1 MMMKREKYQKT
12 TDKAWNKLYDRL
24 DRDGLLAESRRK
36 PHTARIVM
44 WSVAAAVLLA
54 LLIPW
59 FVPKHEVNTDNLI
72 SQRNDDLGT
81 TLVKTLEDNSIVYIT
96 GNSILGCPSHFS
108 GTERQVNLDG
118 EALFDVTHQQ
128 RRPFVIHTKGMVV
141 QVLGTCFNIKSG
153 SKGAFELAVFR
164 GCVKVTDQKSGDM
177 KVIHAGE
184 MVRQENNLLNRY
196 KLTDDRDLRKYNS
209 NIRFKDEKLGNIVKA
224 INTINAGKE
233 IKVSDAV
240 RNRRLTVAFA
250 NDSPQTMSLLLSEAL
265 HLQCIDE
272 GNVITIK

>member
-59 FVPKHEVNTDNLI
+59 FVPKHEVDTDKLI

-128 RRPFVIHTKGMVV
+128 RRSFVIHTKGMIV
-141 QVLGTCFNIKSG
+141 QV
-153 SKGAFELAVFR
+153 LAVFR
-164 GCVKVTDQKSGDM
+164 GSVKVTDQKSGDM

-250 NDSPQTMSLLLSEAL
+250 NDTPQTMSMLLSEAL